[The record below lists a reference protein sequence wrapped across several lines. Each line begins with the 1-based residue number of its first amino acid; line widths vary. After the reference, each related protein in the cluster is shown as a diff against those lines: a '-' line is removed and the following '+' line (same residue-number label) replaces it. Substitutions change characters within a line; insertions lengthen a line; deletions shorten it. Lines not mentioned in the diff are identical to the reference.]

1 MTDSFFQFYSPLA
14 FMLIPFAIFLFIFE
28 LKKKK
33 FLCFPFN
40 TKALTQNRKISWRL
54 RFEFVP
60 AFLKFL
66 SLILIIITLAR
77 PQLGNQFTE
86 VTSEGVDMIL
96 TLDTSESMRA
106 LDMELDGLQA
116 DRLQAVKSV
125 VTEFIKGRKYDRM
138 GMVVFGEEAYTQC
151 PLTLD
156 YDILLGYLDLIEIG
170 IAGDATALGNALAMS
185 VKRLLKSNAKSR
197 VIILL
202 TDGESNA
209 GEVSPEIAAE
219 LAKEN
224 GIKVYTIAVG
234 TKGGRVPF
242 PVKNSFGLT
251 RIQYVQLDV
260 DEEILKKI
268 SEMTNAKFFSAD
280 STETLQGIYAEID
293 RLEKTQVKIDQFTEF
308 EEYYPYFLYLALILL
323 LISWLLK
330 HFVFLRIP

>member
-1 MTDSFFQFYSPLA
+1 MTGSFFQFSSPL
-14 FMLIPFAIFLFIFE
+14 FFLLLPIAIFLFLFE
-28 LKKKK
+28 LKKKT
-33 FLCFPFN
+33 FLQFPFN
-40 TKALTQNRKISWRL
+40 AKALTRDKKISWRL
-54 RFEFVP
+54 RFEFLP

-66 SLILIIITLAR
+66 SLVLILIALAR
-77 PQLGNQFTE
+77 PQLGNRFTE

-106 LDMELDGLQA
+106 LDMELGGLQA
-116 DRLQAVKSV
+116 DRLEVVKSV
-125 VTEFIKGRKYDRM
+125 VSEFIKGRKYDRM

-156 YDILLGYLDLIEIG
+156 YDILLGYLDLIEVG
-170 IAGDATALGNALAMS
+170 IAGDATALGDALAMS
-185 VKRLLKSNAKSR
+185 VKRLLKSKAKSR
-197 VIILL
+197 VIVLL

-224 GIKVYTIAVG
+224 GIKVYTISVG

-280 STETLQGIYAEID
+280 SMETLQKIYAEID
-293 RLEKTQVKIDQFTEF
+293 RLEKTEVKIDQFTEF
-308 EEYYPYFLYLALILL
+308 EEYYPYFLGAALVLL
-323 LISWLLK
+323 LISWLLRNL
-330 HFVFLRIP
+330 VFLRIP